1 MLKQCFSFVKKPS
14 HNQRI
19 AEWKKVNFCKL
30 IPETKNVTD
39 KLFFSSVILR
49 PQLTLDTRNVRYH
62 EILGLE
68 DVLNKHRFG
77 ILRAFF
83 HYFIQIISI
92 TMNPNSCPTQ

>member
-1 MLKQCFSFVKKPS
+1 MNGK
-14 HNQRI
+14 I
-19 AEWKKVNFCKL
+19 VNFCKL

-49 PQLTLDTRNVRYH
+49 PQLTLDTRNDRYH

-77 ILRAFF
+77 ILSAFF
-83 HYFIQIISI
+83 HYFIKIISI